1 MVVVGDEP
9 ERIVGQGREREIG
22 VVERRRERVDS
33 GIVFDPAGEAEV
45 QLDDLGRQTK
55 DVAQAGE
62 PRSDVVDGDSG
73 AEGAELTESFDER
86 GVVLDGL
93 VLGELDDQPL
103 GKRCSELEELRRHGD
118 DRRDVDRERGL
129 RRDPV
134 DVAERFR
141 DRGELE
147 HLRHPDLARRREP
160 VAGRPGRR
168 VGEAGKSL
176 VCDALLAREL
186 D

>member
-62 PRSDVVDGDSG
+62 PRSDVVD
-73 AEGAELTESFDER
+73 ATLA
-86 GVVLDGL
+86 
-93 VLGELDDQPL
+93 P
-103 GKRCSELEELRRHGD
+103 
-118 DRRDVDRERGL
+118 RERSSP
-129 RRDPV
+129 R
-134 DVAERFR
+134 ASTS
-141 DRGELE
+141 
-147 HLRHPDLARRREP
+147 A
-160 VAGRPGRR
+160 A
-168 VGEAGKSL
+168 
-176 VCDALLAREL
+176 
-186 D
+186 